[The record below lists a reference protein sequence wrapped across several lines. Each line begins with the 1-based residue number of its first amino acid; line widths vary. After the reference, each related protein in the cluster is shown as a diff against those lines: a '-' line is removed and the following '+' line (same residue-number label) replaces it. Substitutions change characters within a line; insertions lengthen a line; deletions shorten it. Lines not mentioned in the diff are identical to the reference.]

1 MAYKNEDGD
10 YDLLYYDMV
19 DLMEKAASD
28 TLLESRT
35 IPEAETDVY
44 PAVFQPDIHAD
55 RFQRLILEGA
65 TDIYKF
71 VDIHAVDEDG
81 LKFMDGE
88 SGEGAGDQGEL
99 QIRLKEDVFDINT
112 VKLMD
117 YTIEQALLHYFYSF
131 WFAMIPQ
138 RPDIAPRYAEMYREL
153 RTKAHR
159 YTLHK
164 KKATK
169 VYRAY

>member
-1 MAYKNEDGD
+1 MAISKETNYDEIY
-10 YDLLYYDMV
+10 YDLE

-44 PAVFQPDIHAD
+44 PAVFQADLHAD
-55 RFQRLILEGA
+55 RFQRLVLEGA

-71 VDIHAVDEDG
+71 VDIHAIEDDG
-81 LKFMDGE
+81 LSFDDVWETDEYNSILSFKIKKDTFDDNVLKQMD
-88 SGEGAGDQGEL
+88 L
-99 QIRLKEDVFDINT
+99 
-112 VKLMD
+112 
-117 YTIEQALLHYFYSF
+117 TIEQALLHYFYSF

-138 RPDIAPRYAEMYREL
+138 RPDIAERYTAMYRAL
-153 RTKAHR
+153 RDKAHR

-169 VYRAY
+169 QYRAY